1 MKLAKGL
8 NFRMTQGFT
17 FYNRNTQNLYGTGSY
32 EYYQSYGQQTS
43 ADARSYHNYS
53 WINTNILSYIRE
65 FNEDHRIN
73 ATAVLE
79 RRYELNFAFRET
91 EQFRIADQIVAVRV
105 VVRKGNEDPDVVQQ
119 GGIVQQ
125 LARYGRGVV
134 QPDGPRAVE
143 QFKGQLRDVPGMFFL
158 EAAEPCQLEDAFLA
172 GGEAGTGLL
181 RMRPHEVVDE
191 DAVLQVAVADGHALE
206 SLLLHDGLEDG
217 RARDDHV
224 GPVGIDARNGFTLLK
239 GAGTQF
245 LDRAAQSVIA
255 EDMLGSRGGFARA
268 RGALLL
274 QCGGDFREVLGRA

>member
-1 MKLAKGL
+1 MRVEGLLDQLVAAPDLFDFDGADLGSTKAQLQFPVRRAPETGRTDDLAVAFVHALRKG
-8 NFRMTQGFT
+8 QE
-17 FYNRNTQNLYGTGSY
+17 Q
-32 EYYQSYGQQTS
+32 GQQ
-43 ADARSYHNYS
+43 AYLFPDAL
-53 WINTNILSYIRE
+53 IK
-65 FNEDHRIN
+65 
-73 ATAVLE
+73 LE
-79 RRYELNFAFRET
+79 EQRDFLGGPLTVEERQRRYELDFAFRET

-239 GAGTQF
+239 GPGTQF
-245 LDRAAQSVIA
+245 LDRAAQAVIA

-268 RGALLL
+268 RG
-274 QCGGDFREVLGRA
+274 EK